1 MKYDRE
7 ETGLCAEEIR
17 LVARRQLT
25 GSIVVIALLTWL
37 GAVLAMMPAGPGGV
51 AAASARSTPIP
62 AAQLAAPGTKR
73 VAALKQWEIEIP
85 YP

>member
-1 MKYDRE
+1 MRYGDE

-25 GSIVVIALLTWL
+25 GSIVVIALLACL
-37 GAVLAMMPAGPGGV
+37 GAVLAMMPAGHDGV
-51 AAASARSTPIP
+51 ATAAARSAPISAP
-62 AAQLAAPGTKR
+62 QFAAPNSKR